1 MIGIRLGSFLFLG
14 SPDSSFLF
22 SYQAAAAPGYFA
34 RQIVFAN
41 DDLSPAIA
49 AAKPARD
56 GYSTSADRGFRFTQ
70 GNQFPKTLTGDVGSF
85 LFLASTVSNGFPE
98 KIILVNSDLISACTL
113 ADPVSSSG
121 YP

>member
-49 AAKPARD
+49 AAKPN
-56 GYSTSADRGFRFTQ
+56 G
-70 GNQFPKTLTGDVGSF
+70 
-85 LFLASTVSNGFPE
+85 LA
-98 KIILVNSDLISACTL
+98 KIVVAVLPLDHEHPRALSRHVHDFVRWHDKPPCL
-113 ADPVSSSG
+113 
-121 YP
+121 

>member
-49 AAKPARD
+49 AAKPTRD
-56 GYSTSADRGFRFTQ
+56 GYATPADCGLCFTQ
-70 GNQFPKTLTGDVGSF
+70 GNQFPETLTGDISSF
-85 LFLASTVSNGFPE
+85 LFLASAVSDGTPE
-98 KIILVNSDLISACTL
+98 KIVLINSDLSSTCTL
-113 ADPVSSSG
+113 ADPVSG
-121 YP
+121 PRYP